1 MPDSGA
7 PTIGSR
13 GPTASAGGAT
23 ASPAPVAPSG
33 LASPLPESIGRYR
46 IVRLLG
52 EGGMGAVYEAEQDQP
67 RRSVAL
73 KVIRAAWASPELLRR
88 FEQESQALG
97 RLHHP
102 GIAQIYEAGSA
113 DTGFGVQPFF
123 AMELIQGRPLVEYA
137 EAHHLGTRQ
146 RLALMI
152 QVCEAVQHAHHRGI
166 IHRDLK
172 PGNILVDESGQP
184 KILDFGIARVTDMD
198 AQATRQTDLGQLLG
212 TLAYMSPEQVSAD
225 PLALDTR
232 SDVYALGVIL
242 YELLTGKMP
251 YELSRV
257 LHEAVRTIQQVDPA
271 PLSVVNRMYRGDI
284 ETIVAKALEKDKSR
298 RYASPADLA
307 ADIRRYL
314 EDQPITAKPASAS
327 YQLQKFTRRHKSLVA
342 GIAAV
347 VLVLLLGMVAT
358 TWEAVQARRQSQVAQ
373 AVDDFLQNDLLAQAS
388 AYRQAKADPD
398 LKVRT
403 ALDRAAQNIQGKFEK
418 QPQVEAAIRSTI
430 GNTYSDL
437 GLYPEAH
444 KQLERALALDRGTL
458 GPSNPRTLATMLSL
472 EKTEESQG
480 QYAGAEQLGQQLL
493 QTSQRVLGP
502 EHPDTLKA
510 MNRLT
515 SVYDDEGKDAQAEP
529 LAEQALAISR
539 RVQGEE
545 ASGTVSSML
554 YLGII
559 EYDLGK
565 YAQAEALFSKTL
577 EIRRRVLGPEHPDT
591 LASMDNLTS
600 AFASEGKHAQ
610 AAALDEQIVQIRQHV
625 LGPEHP
631 DTLSSMSNLA
641 LDYED
646 EGKYQQAEKL
656 DRQTLEL
663 QRRVLGSEHPA
674 TLRSMHNLA
683 NDYRDED
690 NKLQA
695 EALDNQLLEIRRRV
709 LGQESPDT
717 LWSMNNLALDYR
729 DHGKFVQAEALD
741 SQTLELRRRV
751 LGADNPNT
759 LLSVSGLGRDEAALG
774 NYPQAEALYRKS
786 LEVSPNSQVLLEGLA
801 WFLLAAQDHHLRR
814 PQEALE
820 HARAAVKGKAES
832 ADNLNILG
840 LAELRNGLWDDA
852 IATLDKSAKL
862 HEGADARNLFFQA
875 MARWGRKDKGEAEL
889 LFARGVEAAKKDAP
903 TDPELRMFW
912 AEAAELLGKHGPVPT
927 LLEVRADP
935 GTAMQRLQRS
945 AAAGQLK
952 PETLETSPDLV
963 PLRTRPD
970 FQALL
975 RTLRPTG
982 TA

>member
-1 MPDSGA
+1 MLDSGA
-7 PTIGSR
+7 PTIGPR

-33 LASPLPESIGRYR
+33 SASPLPESIGRYR

-52 EGGMGAVYEAEQDQP
+52 EGGMGAVYEAQQDQP
-67 RRSVAL
+67 RRNVAL

-123 AMELIQGRPLVEYA
+123 AMELIQGKPLVKYA
-137 EAHHLGTRQ
+137 DAHHLDTRQ
-146 RLALMI
+146 RLALMS
-152 QVCEAVQHAHHRGI
+152 QVCEAVQHAHQRGI

-212 TLAYMSPEQVSAD
+212 TLAYMSPEQVLAD

-271 PLSVVNRMYRGDI
+271 PLSMVNRTYRGDI
-284 ETIVAKALEKDKSR
+284 ETIVAKALEKDKNH

-347 VLVLLLGMVAT
+347 VLVLVLGMVAT
-358 TWEAVQARRQSQVAQ
+358 TWEAVQARRQSQIAQ

-388 AYRQAKADPD
+388 AYRQAKPDPD

-418 QPQVEAAIRSTI
+418 QPEVDAAIRFTI
-430 GNTYSDL
+430 GNTYNDL

-444 KQLERALALDRGTL
+444 QQLEQALARDRSTL
-458 GPSNPRTLATMLSL
+458 GPSSPRTLATMLSL

-480 QYAGAEQLGQQLL
+480 QYGGAEQLGRQLL
-493 QTSQRVLGP
+493 QASQRVLGP

-539 RVQGEE
+539 RVQGDE
-545 ASGTVSSML
+545 APGTVGSMHF
-554 YLGII
+554 LGII

-600 AFASEGKHAQ
+600 AFASEGKYAQ
-610 AAALDEQIVQIRQHV
+610 AAALDSQIVQIRQHV

-641 LDYED
+641 LDYVD

-656 DRQTLEL
+656 DNQTLEL
-663 QRRVLGSEHPA
+663 QRRVLGPEHPA

-683 NDYRDED
+683 NEYRDEG
-690 NKLQA
+690 NELQA
-695 EALDNQLLEIRRRV
+695 EALDSQLLEIRRRV
-709 LGQESPDT
+709 LGQENPDT
-717 LWSMNNLALDYR
+717 LWSMSNLALDYR
-729 DHGKFVQAEALD
+729 ENGKFVQAEALD

-751 LGADNPNT
+751 LGAHHPIT
-759 LLSVSGLGRDEAALG
+759 LVSVSQLCRDEAALG
-774 NYPQAEALYRKS
+774 NYPHAEALYRKS
-786 LEVSPNSQVLLEGLA
+786 LEVSPDSQVLLEGLA

-832 ADNLNILG
+832 AGNLNILG

-852 IATLDKSAKL
+852 IATLDKAAKL
-862 HEGADARNLFFQA
+862 REGPDAGNLFFQA
-875 MARWGRKDKGEAEL
+875 LARSGRGDKGEAEL
-889 LFARGVEAAKKDAP
+889 HFARGVEAAKKDAP

-912 AEAAELLGKHGPVPT
+912 GEAAELLGKPGPVPT
-927 LLEVRADP
+927 FLEVRADP
-935 GTAMQRLQRS
+935 VAAMQRLQRS

-952 PETLETSPDLV
+952 PKTLETSPDLA
-963 PLRTRPD
+963 PIRTRPD

-982 TA
+982 TP

>member
-1 MPDSGA
+1 MLDSGA
-7 PTIGSR
+7 PTIGP
-13 GPTASAGGAT
+13 GPSTSDGGAT
-23 ASPAPVAPSG
+23 VSAAPAGYAP
-33 LASPLPESIGRYR
+33 PLPASIGSYR
-46 IVRLLG
+46 ILRLLG

-67 RRSVAL
+67 RRRVAL

-113 DTGFGVQPFF
+113 DTGFGLQPFF
-123 AMELIQGRPLVEYA
+123 AMELIQGKPLVEYA
-137 EAHHLGTRQ
+137 DVNQLDTRQ

-152 QVCEAVQHAHHRGI
+152 QVCEAVQHAHQRGI

-198 AQATRQTDLGQLLG
+198 AEATRQTDLGQLLG
-212 TLAYMSPEQVSAD
+212 TLAYMSPEQVLAD
-225 PLALDTR
+225 PLAIDTR

-271 PLSVVNRMYRGDI
+271 QLSMVNRVYRGDI
-284 ETIVAKALEKDKSR
+284 ETIVAKALEKDKNR
-298 RYASPADLA
+298 RYASPAELA

-314 EDQPITAKPASAS
+314 DDQPITAKPATTS
-327 YQLQKFTRRHKSLVA
+327 YQLQKFARRHKGLVA

-358 TWEAVQARRQSQVAQ
+358 TWEAVQARRQSQIAE

-388 AYRQAKADPD
+388 AYHQSKADPD

-403 ALDRAAQNIQGKFEK
+403 ALDRAAQNIPGKFEK

-437 GLYPEAH
+437 GLYPEAR
-444 KQLERALALDRGTL
+444 KQLEQALDLDRRTL
-458 GPSNPRTLATMLSL
+458 GPANPKTLQTMLSL

-480 QYAGAEQLGQQLL
+480 QYAEAEQLGQQLL

-502 EHPDTLKA
+502 EHPNTLKA

-515 SVYDDEGKDAQAEP
+515 SVYDDEGKDLQAEP
-529 LAEQALAISR
+529 LAEQALAVSR
-539 RVQGEE
+539 RVLGDE
-545 ASGTVSSML
+545 APGTVASMHF
-554 YLGII
+554 LGII

-565 YAQAEALFSKTL
+565 YARAETLFSKTL
-577 EIRRRVLGPEHPDT
+577 EIRRRVLAPEHPDT

-600 AFASEGKHAQ
+600 ALASEGKYAQ
-610 AAALDEQIVQIRQHV
+610 ATALDNQIVQIRRRV

-641 LDYED
+641 LDYES

-656 DRQTLEL
+656 DSQTLEL
-663 QRRVLGSEHPA
+663 QRRVLGAEHPA

-690 NKLQA
+690 NKPQA
-695 EALDNQLLEIRRRV
+695 QALDSQLLEIRRRV
-709 LGQESPDT
+709 LGPENPDT
-717 LWSMNNLALDYR
+717 LWSMSNLALDYR
-729 DHGKFVQAEALD
+729 DEGKFVQAEALD
-741 SQTLELRRRV
+741 SQTLQLRRRV
-751 LGADNPNT
+751 LGANELNT
-759 LLSVSGLGRDEAALG
+759 LLSVSQLGRDEAALG
-774 NYPQAEALYRKS
+774 NYAQAEALYRKA
-786 LEVSPNSQVLLEGLA
+786 LAMNPNSQVLLEGLA

-820 HARAAVKGKAES
+820 HARAAVKGKAET

-875 MARWGRKDKGEAEL
+875 MARRGRGDKGESEL

-912 AEAAELLGKHGPVPT
+912 AEAAETLGRPGPVPT

-935 GTAMQRLQRS
+935 GAAMQRLHRA
-945 AAAGQLK
+945 AAAGLLK
-952 PETLETSPDLV
+952 RDSLQTSPDLA
-963 PLRTRPD
+963 PLRGRTD

-975 RTLRPTG
+975 QNLR
-982 TA
+982 

>member
-1 MPDSGA
+1 VVDSGA
-7 PTIGSR
+7 PTIGS
-13 GPTASAGGAT
+13 GSSTSDGGAT
-23 ASPAPVAPSG
+23 ISAAPAGYAP
-33 LASPLPESIGRYR
+33 PLPASIGRYH
-46 IVRLLG
+46 ILRLLG

-67 RRSVAL
+67 RRRVAL

-123 AMELIQGRPLVEYA
+123 AMELIQGKPLVEYA
-137 EAHHLGTRQ
+137 DAHKLDTRQ

-152 QVCEAVQHAHHRGI
+152 QVCEAVQHAHQRGI

-198 AQATRQTDLGQLLG
+198 AEATRQTDLGQLLG
-212 TLAYMSPEQVSAD
+212 TLAYMSPEQVLAD
-225 PLALDTR
+225 PLAIDTR

-251 YELSRV
+251 YELSRL
-257 LHEAVRTIQQVDPA
+257 LHEAVRTIQQVDPTQ
-271 PLSVVNRMYRGDI
+271 LSLVNRMYRGDI
-284 ETIVAKALEKDKSR
+284 ETIVAKALEKDKNR
-298 RYASPADLA
+298 RYPSPADLA
-307 ADIRRYL
+307 ADIQRYL
-314 EDQPITAKPASAS
+314 DDQPITAKPATTS
-327 YQLQKFTRRHKSLVA
+327 YQLQKFARRHKGLVA

-358 TWEAVQARRQSQVAQ
+358 TWEAIQARRQSQIAQ
-373 AVDDFLQNDLLAQAS
+373 AVNDFLQNDLLAQAS

-437 GLYPEAH
+437 GLYSEAH
-444 KQLERALALDRGTL
+444 KQLQQALDLDRHTL
-458 GPSNPRTLATMLSL
+458 GPANPKTLQTMLSL

-480 QYAGAEQLGQQLL
+480 QYAEAERLGQQLL

-515 SVYDDEGKDAQAEP
+515 SVYDDEGKDLQAEP
-529 LAEQALAISR
+529 LAQQALDISR
-539 RVQGEE
+539 RVFGDD
-545 ASGTVSSML
+545 APATVAGMHF
-554 YLGII
+554 LGII

-600 AFASEGKHAQ
+600 AFASEGKYAQ
-610 AAALDEQIVQIRQHV
+610 AAALDEQIVQTRRRV

-631 DTLSSMSNLA
+631 DTLNSMSNLA
-641 LDYED
+641 IDYTD
-646 EGKYQQAEKL
+646 EGKFAQAEKL
-656 DRQTLEL
+656 ASQTLEL
-663 QRRVLGSEHPA
+663 QRRVLGAEHPA

-683 NDYRDED
+683 NDYRFED
-690 NKLQA
+690 NQ
-695 EALDNQLLEIRRRV
+695 
-709 LGQESPDT
+709 T
-717 LWSMNNLALDYR
+717 
-729 DHGKFVQAEALD
+729 QAEALD
-741 SQTLELRRRV
+741 SQLLDIRRRV
-751 LGADNPNT
+751 LGPENPDTLWSMSNLAMDYRGEGKFLPAEALDGQTLELRQRILGADNLNT
-759 LLSVSGLGRDEAALG
+759 LLSVSELARDQADLGKYA
-774 NYPQAEALYRKS
+774 QAEALYRKA
-786 LEVSPNSQVLLEGLA
+786 LERNPHSQVLLEGLA
-801 WFLLAAQDHHLRR
+801 WFLMAAQDHRVRR

-820 HARAAVKGKAES
+820 HAREAVKGKAET
-832 ADNLNILG
+832 AGNLNLLG
-840 LAELRNGLWDDA
+840 LAELQNGLWDDA
-852 IATLDKSAKL
+852 IATLNKSAKL
-862 HEGADARNLFFQA
+862 HEGPDAGNLFFQTLA
-875 MARWGRKDKGEAEL
+875 YWGGGNKAEAEL
-889 LFARGVEAAKKDAP
+889 RFAHAVEAAKKDAP

-912 AEAAELLGKHGPVPT
+912 AEAAETLGKPGPVPT

-935 GTAMQRLQRS
+935 DAAMQRLQRA
-945 AAAGQLK
+945 AAAGLLK
-952 PETLETSPDLV
+952 KDNLQTSPDLA
-963 PLRTRPD
+963 PLRARPD
-970 FQALL
+970 FQALI
-975 RTLRPTG
+975 RNARPTG
-982 TA
+982 PA

>member
-1 MPDSGA
+1 
-7 PTIGSR
+7 
-13 GPTASAGGAT
+13 
-23 ASPAPVAPSG
+23 
-33 LASPLPESIGRYR
+33 L
-46 IVRLLG
+46 
-52 EGGMGAVYEAEQDQP
+52 
-67 RRSVAL
+67 
-73 KVIRAAWASPELLRR
+73 
-88 FEQESQALG
+88 
-97 RLHHP
+97 
-102 GIAQIYEAGSA
+102 
-113 DTGFGVQPFF
+113 
-123 AMELIQGRPLVEYA
+123 
-137 EAHHLGTRQ
+137 
-146 RLALMI
+146 
-152 QVCEAVQHAHHRGI
+152 
-166 IHRDLK
+166 
-172 PGNILVDESGQP
+172 
-184 KILDFGIARVTDMD
+184 
-198 AQATRQTDLGQLLG
+198 
-212 TLAYMSPEQVSAD
+212 AD
-225 PLALDTR
+225 PLAIDTR

-271 PLSVVNRMYRGDI
+271 QLSMVNRVYRGDI
-284 ETIVAKALEKDKSR
+284 ETIVAKALEKDKNR

-307 ADIRRYL
+307 ADIRHYL
-314 EDQPITAKPASAS
+314 DDQPITAKPATTS
-327 YQLQKFTRRHKSLVA
+327 YQLQKFARRHKGLVA

-358 TWEAVQARRQSQVAQ
+358 TWEAIQARRQSQIAQ

-437 GLYPEAH
+437 GLYAEAR
-444 KQLERALALDRGTL
+444 KQLEQALALDRRTV
-458 GPSNPRTLATMLSL
+458 GPADPRTLQTMLSL

-480 QYAGAEQLGQQLL
+480 QYAEAEQLGQQLL
-493 QTSQRVLGP
+493 QTNQRVLGP
-502 EHPDTLKA
+502 QHPDTLKA

-515 SVYDDEGKDAQAEP
+515 SVYDDEGKDLQAEP
-529 LAEQALAISR
+529 LAEQALAVSR
-539 RVQGEE
+539 RVLGDE
-545 ASGTVSSML
+545 APGTVASMHF
-554 YLGII
+554 LGII

-565 YAQAEALFSKTL
+565 YARAETLFRKTL

-600 AFASEGKHAQ
+600 ALASEGKYPQ
-610 AAALDEQIVQIRQHV
+610 ATALDDQIVQIRRRV

-641 LDYED
+641 LDYEN

-656 DRQTLEL
+656 DSQTLEL
-663 QRRVLGSEHPA
+663 QRRVLGAEHPA

-690 NKLQA
+690 NKPEA
-695 EALDNQLLEIRRRV
+695 EALDVQLLAIRRRV
-709 LGQESPDT
+709 LGPENPDT
-717 LWSMNNLALDYR
+717 LWSMSNLALDYR
-729 DHGKFVQAEALD
+729 DEGKFVQAEALD
-741 SQTLELRRRV
+741 SQTLQLRRRV
-751 LGADNPNT
+751 LGANELNT
-759 LLSVSGLGRDEAALG
+759 LLSVSQLGRDEAALG
-774 NYPQAEALYRKS
+774 NYAQAEALYRKA
-786 LEVSPNSQVLLEGLA
+786 LAVSPNSQVLLEGLA
-801 WFLLAAQDHHLRR
+801 WFLLATQDHHLRR

-820 HARAAVKGKAES
+820 HARAAVNGKAET

-852 IATLDKSAKL
+852 IATLVRSTKL
-862 HEGADARNLFFQA
+862 HEGADAGNLFFQA
-875 MARWGRKDKGEAEL
+875 MARWGRGDKGESEL

-912 AEAAELLGKHGPVPT
+912 AEAAETLGKPGPVPT

-935 GTAMQRLQRS
+935 DTAMQRLQRA
-945 AAAGQLK
+945 AAAGLLK
-952 PETLETSPDLV
+952 RDTLQTSPDLA
-963 PLRTRPD
+963 PLRGRTD
-970 FQALL
+970 FQALI
-975 RTLRPTG
+975 RNLRPTG

>member
-1 MPDSGA
+1 MLDSGA
-7 PTIGSR
+7 PTIGP
-13 GPTASAGGAT
+13 GPSTSDGGAT
-23 ASPAPVAPSG
+23 VSAAPAGYAP
-33 LASPLPESIGRYR
+33 PLPASIGSYR
-46 IVRLLG
+46 ILRLLG

-67 RRSVAL
+67 RSRVAL

-113 DTGFGVQPFF
+113 DTGFGLQPFF
-123 AMELIQGRPLVEYA
+123 AMELIQGKPLVEYA
-137 EAHHLGTRQ
+137 DVNQLDTRQ

-152 QVCEAVQHAHHRGI
+152 QVCEAVQHAHQRGI

-198 AQATRQTDLGQLLG
+198 AEATRQTDLGQLLG
-212 TLAYMSPEQVSAD
+212 TLAYMSPEQVLAD
-225 PLALDTR
+225 PLAIDTR

-271 PLSVVNRMYRGDI
+271 QLSMVNRVYRGDI
-284 ETIVAKALEKDKSR
+284 ETIVAKALEKDKNR
-298 RYASPADLA
+298 RYASPAELA

-314 EDQPITAKPASAS
+314 DDQPITAKPATTS
-327 YQLQKFTRRHKSLVA
+327 YQLQKFARRHKGLVA

-358 TWEAVQARRQSQVAQ
+358 TWEAVQARRQSQIAE

-388 AYRQAKADPD
+388 AYHQSKADPD

-403 ALDRAAQNIQGKFEK
+403 ALDRAAQNIPGKFEK

-437 GLYPEAH
+437 GLYPEAR
-444 KQLERALALDRGTL
+444 KQLEQALDLDRRTL
-458 GPSNPRTLATMLSL
+458 GPANPKTLQTMLSL

-480 QYAGAEQLGQQLL
+480 QYAEAEQLGQQLL

-502 EHPDTLKA
+502 EHPNTLKA

-515 SVYDDEGKDAQAEP
+515 SVYDDEGKDLQAEP
-529 LAEQALAISR
+529 LAEQALAVSR
-539 RVQGEE
+539 RVLGDE
-545 ASGTVSSML
+545 APGTVASMHF
-554 YLGII
+554 LGII

-565 YAQAEALFSKTL
+565 YARAETLFSKTL
-577 EIRRRVLGPEHPDT
+577 EIRRRVLAPEHPDT

-600 AFASEGKHAQ
+600 ALASEGKYAQ
-610 AAALDEQIVQIRQHV
+610 ATALDNQIVQIRRRV

-641 LDYED
+641 LDYES

-656 DRQTLEL
+656 DSQTLEL
-663 QRRVLGSEHPA
+663 QRRVLGAEHPA

-690 NKLQA
+690 NKPQA
-695 EALDNQLLEIRRRV
+695 QALDSQLLEIRRRV
-709 LGQESPDT
+709 LGPENPDT
-717 LWSMNNLALDYR
+717 LWSMSNLALDYR
-729 DHGKFVQAEALD
+729 DEGKFVQAEALD
-741 SQTLELRRRV
+741 SQTLEARRRV
-751 LGADNPNT
+751 LGANELDT
-759 LLSVSGLGRDEAALG
+759 LLSVSQLGRDEAALG
-774 NYPQAEALYRKS
+774 NYAQAEALYRKA
-786 LEVSPNSQVLLEGLA
+786 LAMNPNSQVLLEGLA

-820 HARAAVKGKAES
+820 HARAAVKGKAET

-875 MARWGRKDKGEAEL
+875 MARRGRGDKGESEL

-912 AEAAELLGKHGPVPT
+912 AEAAETVGQPGPVPT

-935 GTAMQRLQRS
+935 GAAMQRLHRA
-945 AAAGQLK
+945 AAAGLLK
-952 PETLETSPDLV
+952 RDTLQTSPDLA
-963 PLRTRPD
+963 PLRGRTD

-975 RTLRPTG
+975 QNLR
-982 TA
+982 

>member
-1 MPDSGA
+1 VVDSGA
-7 PTIGSR
+7 PTIGP
-13 GPTASAGGAT
+13 GPSSSDGEAT
-23 ASPAPVAPSG
+23 VSPPSASPAGHA
-33 LASPLPESIGRYR
+33 ALPASIGRYR
-46 IVRLLG
+46 IIRLLG

-67 RRSVAL
+67 RRRVAL

-123 AMELIQGRPLVEYA
+123 AMELIQGKPLVEYA
-137 EAHHLGTRQ
+137 DVNHLDTRQ

-152 QVCEAVQHAHHRGI
+152 QVCEAVQHAHQRGI

-198 AQATRQTDLGQLLG
+198 AEATRQTDLGQLLG
-212 TLAYMSPEQVSAD
+212 TLAYMSPEQVLAD
-225 PLALDTR
+225 PLAIDTR

-271 PLSVVNRMYRGDI
+271 QLSMVNRIYRGDI
-284 ETIVAKALEKDKSR
+284 ETIVAKALEKDKNR

-314 EDQPITAKPASAS
+314 DDQPITAKPASTS
-327 YQLQKFTRRHKSLVA
+327 YQLQKFARRHKGLVA

-347 VLVLLLGMVAT
+347 ILVLLLGMAAT
-358 TWEAVQARRQSQVAQ
+358 TWEAVQARRQSQIAQ

-388 AYRQAKADPD
+388 AYHQAKADPD

-403 ALDRAAQNIQGKFEK
+403 ALDRAAQNIQGKFER

-437 GLYPEAH
+437 GLYAEAH
-444 KQLERALALDRGTL
+444 KQLEQALELDRRTL
-458 GPSNPRTLATMLSL
+458 GPANPKTFETMLSL

-480 QYAGAEQLGQQLL
+480 QYAEAELLGQQLL
-493 QTSQRVLGP
+493 QTSQRVQGP

-515 SVYDDEGKDAQAEP
+515 SVYDNEGKDLQAEP
-529 LAEQALAISR
+529 LAEQALAVSR
-539 RVQGEE
+539 RVLGDD
-545 ASGTVSSML
+545 APGTVASMHF
-554 YLGII
+554 LGII

-565 YAQAEALFSKTL
+565 YAQAEALFSKAF

-600 AFASEGKHAQ
+600 AFASEGKYAQ
-610 AAALDEQIVQIRQHV
+610 AAALDDQIVKIRQRV

-646 EGKYQQAEKL
+646 EGKYQQAEQL
-656 DRQTLEL
+656 DSQTLEL
-663 QRRVLGSEHPA
+663 QRRVLGAEHPA

-690 NKLQA
+690 NKPQA
-695 EALDNQLLEIRRRV
+695 QALDSQLLEIRRRV
-709 LGQESPDT
+709 LGPENPDT
-717 LWSMNNLALDYR
+717 LWSMSNLALDYR
-729 DHGKFVQAEALD
+729 DEGKFVQAEALD

-751 LGADNPNT
+751 LGENNLNT
-759 LLSVSGLGRDEAALG
+759 LLSVSQLARDQAALG
-774 NYPQAEALYRKS
+774 NYAQAEALYRKS
-786 LEVSPNSQVLLEGLA
+786 LAASPNSQVLLEGLA

-814 PQEALE
+814 PQEALDL
-820 HARAAVKGKAES
+820 ARAAIKGKAET
-832 ADNLNILG
+832 AGNLDILG
-840 LAELRNGLWDDA
+840 LAELRNGLWNDA
-852 IATLDKSAKL
+852 ITALDKSAKL
-862 HEGADARNLFFQA
+862 REGADAGNLFFQA
-875 MARWGRKDKGEAEL
+875 MARFGGGDKAEAAL
-889 LFARGVEAAKKDAP
+889 RFARGVEAAKKDAP
-903 TDPELRMFW
+903 TDPELRMVW
-912 AEAAELLGKHGPVPT
+912 AEAAETLGKPGPVPT

-935 GTAMQRLQRS
+935 EAAMKRLQRV
-945 AAAGQLK
+945 ADMGLLK
-952 PETLETSPDLV
+952 AETLQTSPDLA
-963 PLRTRPD
+963 PLRGRPD
-970 FQALL
+970 FQALIHN
-975 RTLRPTG
+975 LRPAG